1 MIFSGP
7 ANTFAGW
14 SAAGGVAALDSD
26 PPEADPTPDPPVA
39 DAPELADC
47 DWLPA
52 SDLAPESDLE
62 ANWMDTMI
70 PTTGITIPTTHHAH
84 FG

>member
-1 MIFSGP
+1 M
-7 ANTFAGW
+7 TFAGW
-14 SAAGGVAALDSD
+14 FAAGGVAALDPE
-26 PPEADPTPDPPVA
+26 PPDADPVPDPPDA

-52 SDLAPESDLE
+52 SDLPSESDLE

-70 PTTGITIPTTHHAH
+70 PMTGITIPTTHQAH